1 MYRVIGV
8 VRSRPGIAS
17 SNTVNLAPS
26 IHRERHLDKD
36 RTGIQEPAM
45 RRNVLIVENAELIAE
60 SISAYLTRAGL
71 SVAVADCAESARK
84 MISVVLPDLILLNWM
99 LPGQTGGSFATHLR
113 ANVHTQHV
121 PLIMIGDPK
130 EKRRT
135 VVNSRVT
142 ADGHIARPWQR
153 EELIARVMAVLRR
166 RQIPRLTDEAVTGGG
181 LYVDPA
187 TRKVL
192 FERDGTQLLL
202 RVGPT
207 ELRLLYFL
215 MTNPGRV
222 FSRAQLMEHV
232 WGDQDLLDERSVDGY
247 VKRLRNALKPGACDK
262 MIEAVRGFGY
272 RLALD

>member
-1 MYRVIGV
+1 
-8 VRSRPGIAS
+8 
-17 SNTVNLAPS
+17 
-26 IHRERHLDKD
+26 
-36 RTGIQEPAM
+36 M
-45 RRNVLIVENAELIAE
+45 RRNVLIVENAAPIAELIRAN
-60 SISAYLTRAGL
+60 LTRAGL
-71 SVAVADCAESARK
+71 SVAVADCAESARN
-84 MISVVLPDLILLNWM
+84 MISVVLPDLILLNWA
-99 LPGQTGGSFATHLR
+99 LPGQTGGSFATQLR

-121 PLIMIGDPK
+121 PLIMIGDPE

-135 VVNSRVT
+135 VGNSRVT

-153 EELIARVMAVLRR
+153 EELIARVKAVLRR
-166 RQIPRLTDEAVTGGG
+166 RQIPRLTDEAVTVGS
-181 LYVDPA
+181 LRVDPA
-187 TRKVL
+187 TRRVL

-232 WGDQDLLDERSVDGY
+232 WGDQDLQDERSVDGY
-247 VKRLRNALKPGACDK
+247 VKRLRNALEPGACDK